1 MRKVMAP
8 PPAAMTRIPLSPG
21 QRQQTQPAKSSNN
34 DADMI
39 ARLISENKSLHEK
52 LSTLTAKENTA
63 PPPQLGPRYH
73 PGNGGEEELVRSEG
87 YQRFNPEQPGP
98 VQQGY
103 PRYFPE
109 QLHPGIRQAGHSG
122 FCGYESFGRALGYPV
137 NAERSVSPY
146 GPYSDHF
153 SHSSLE
159 ARLREERLS
168 AALYQSELESQQRER
183 ELRAF
188 YIRYGY
194 PHNNNNNK

>member
-1 MRKVMAP
+1 
-8 PPAAMTRIPLSPG
+8 MTRIPLYTPVR
-21 QRQQTQPAKSSNN
+21 QQQTQPAKSSNN

-52 LSTLTAKENTA
+52 LSALTAKENTA
-63 PPPQLGPRYH
+63 PSAQPGPRFH
-73 PGNGGEEELVRSEG
+73 PGNDREEELVRSEG
-87 YQRFNPEQPGP
+87 YPQKNPGQYGP

-109 QLHPGIRQAGHSG
+109 QLDPDIRHARNSG
-122 FCGYESFGRALGYPV
+122 FCGYASFGRSLGYPV

-159 ARLREERLS
+159 ARLLE
-168 AALYQSELESQQRER
+168 AVLYQSERSESQQRER

-194 PHNNNNNK
+194 PHNNK

>member
-1 MRKVMAP
+1 MAP
-8 PPAAMTRIPLSPG
+8 PPAAMTRIPLSPVR
-21 QRQQTQPAKSSNN
+21 QQQTQPAKSSNN

-109 QLHPGIRQAGHSG
+109 QLDPDIRHAGNSG
-122 FCGYESFGRALGYPV
+122 FCGYPSFGRSLGYPV

-146 GPYSDHF
+146 GPFSDHI
-153 SHSSLE
+153 SHGSLE

-168 AALYQSELESQQRER
+168 AALYQMERESQQRER
-183 ELRAF
+183 ELRAYYF
-188 YIRYGY
+188 RYGY
-194 PHNNNNNK
+194 PHNNK